1 VGVEIV
7 LHEYDLRDVG
17 EVLVRQVFE
26 NLRIIDGGV
35 AICDPGLRRGRLS
48 TWRQPSSGANIMNR
62 LAVPPPSQG
71 QAQRSYS

>member
-26 NLRIIDGGV
+26 NLRVIDGGV
-35 AICDPGLRRGRLS
+35 AICDPGLRRGMTERVNDFD
-48 TWRQPSSGANIMNR
+48 TTGFGI
-62 LAVPPPSQG
+62 
-71 QAQRSYS
+71 